1 MTENGKSRSAL
12 ITGASSGIGAAF
24 ARKLAERG
32 FDLVLVA
39 RRKERLEQ
47 LCDELMTAHAI
58 RADVHV
64 ADLADA
70 EAAESLADRVA
81 EIADL
86 ELLINNAGFGTMGHF
101 ADADI
106 GRQLDMIRV
115 HVLAAV
121 RLSRAVLPGMI
132 RRGSGGIINVSSI
145 GAWLPCAGNVQYA
158 ATKTY
163 LNTFSEGL
171 QDELRGTGVRV
182 QSLCPGFTY
191 TQFHDADGMR
201 EFDRSQVAQRLW
213 MSADDV
219 VDYSLKKL
227 AGRRTIVIPG
237 WKNRVLARI
246 LRTPILQPI
255 VRAAGRYKAPES

>member
-1 MTENGKSRSAL
+1 MTNDGKRRSAL
-12 ITGASSGIGAAF
+12 ITGASSGIGAVF

-47 LCDELMTAHAI
+47 LRDELVTSHEI

-70 EAAESLADRVA
+70 QAVESVAARLTEM
-81 EIADL
+81 ADL
-86 ELLINNAGFGTMGHF
+86 DLLINNAGFGTLGHF
-101 ADADI
+101 VDADVQ
-106 GRQLDMIRV
+106 RQLDMIRV
-115 HVLAAV
+115 HVLATV
-121 RLSRAVLPGMI
+121 RLTRAAVPGMI
-132 RRGSGGIINVSSI
+132 QRDSGGIINVSSI
-145 GAWLPCAGNVQYA
+145 GAWLACGGNVQYA
-158 ATKTY
+158 ATKAY

-182 QSLCPGFTY
+182 QALCPGFTY
-191 TQFHDADGMR
+191 TQFHDVGEMQ
-201 EFDRSQVAQRLW
+201 EFDRSLVAKGLW
-213 MSADDV
+213 MSADEV
-219 VDYSLKKL
+219 VEYSLKKL

-246 LRTPILQPI
+246 LQTRILQPI
-255 VRAAGRYKAPES
+255 ARATGRYKAPKQ